1 MVSTIEKIVFLIIFW
16 VMIAWIIIMI
26 SLCLYEENKWNW
38 TISIK
43 IKEFFKKYKYKES
56 SEEEEKREL
65 LIERLNNSEIQG
77 RINKIY
83 KDSEKGILEGQG
95 DIILK
100 DIHEFHSKFFGKS
113 EFEPKDEPKKTIFQV
128 LTPLKVEDWKKQ
140 PETYRNF
147 LEQAN
152 IRQMNYTLR
161 ITDEKREASFF
172 RTLKKLE
179 TYFSRYSQGNKEK
192 ASVSLLQILKRS
204 DIQKRPDIQERIKA
218 LIKDA

>member
-1 MVSTIEKIVFLIIFW
+1 MVSTIVFLIIFW
-16 VMIAWIIIMI
+16 AIIAWFIIIT
-26 SLCLYEENKWNW
+26 SLSLYEENKWKNW
-38 TISIK
+38 EIGRIK
-43 IKEFFKKYKYKES
+43 QFFKKYKYKEN
-56 SEEEEKREL
+56 SEE
-65 LIERLNNSEIQG
+65 IERVNNSEIQE
-77 RINKIY
+77 RINKTY

-95 DIILK
+95 DVAMK
-100 DIHEFHSKFFGKS
+100 DIREFHSKFFGKS
-113 EFEPKDEPKKTIFQV
+113 EFELKDEPKKTIFQA
-128 LTPLKVEDWKKQ
+128 LTPLKVEDWKKI
-140 PETYRNF
+140 PKTYRNF
-147 LEQAN
+147 LEQEN
-152 IRQMNYTLR
+152 IRQMNYSLR